1 MASSVKKLNQ
11 LKVLKASKIS
21 NLIAKFTS
29 SNKKD
34 DMNDSIRIEPKNLL
48 KVIQF
53 LKEDSN
59 FEYQILLDIC
69 GADYPSN
76 DKRFEVVYHLL
87 SVTKNSRL
95 RIIVGVNENEFVPS
109 VTSLFMSAGWYEREV
124 WDLYGIKFTHNDD
137 LRRILTDYGFEG
149 HPLRKDFPLSGFKE
163 VRYDEA
169 SQDIVYEDVYLT
181 QEYRNFD
188 TLSPWEGGK
197 PNKLP
202 GDEKATK

>member
-1 MASSVKKLNQ
+1 MLSSAKELNQ
-11 LKVLKASKIS
+11 LKALKASKVGG
-21 NLIAKFTS
+21 LVVKFIPS
-29 SNKKD
+29 KKG
-34 DMNDSIRIEPKNLL
+34 DMNDSIHLEPKNFL
-48 KVIQF
+48 KVIKF
-53 LKEDSN
+53 LKEDLR
-59 FEYQILLDIC
+59 FEYHILLDIC

-87 SVTKNSRL
+87 SVTKNDRL
-95 RIIVGVNENEFVPS
+95 RIIVGVNEDEFIPS
-109 VTSLFMSAGWYEREV
+109 VTDLFMSAGWYEREV

-163 VRYDEA
+163 VRYDEVL
-169 SQDIVYEDVYLT
+169 QDVVYEDVYLT
-181 QEYRNFD
+181 QEYRDFD

-197 PNKLP
+197 PSRLP